1 MNTILYTTICVS
13 VKVYTRGFFK
23 INHVFYYVYF
33 FYVIPIHF
41 LLQKIQQSY
50 SFFFIA
56 SIIDKASFSQPFLF
70 KRRLHIFW
78 KKKVVYFFLI
88 YSSLNKYEGLYKS
101 IMKSLL
107 WNAVV
112 FYLFWKKT
120 GLLYHSFVNQK
131 AIFCVRMRLMYPP
144 KRVSDQRVHIKEI
157 IQNEN

>member
-1 MNTILYTTICVS
+1 M
-13 VKVYTRGFFK
+13 F
-23 INHVFYYVYF
+23 FYYVYF

-50 SFFFIA
+50 SFFFHCVDHWQSQFFTTVPLQKTIA
-56 SIIDKASFSQPFLF
+56 HFL
-70 KRRLHIFW
+70 

-107 WNAVV
+107 WNAVI
-112 FYLFWKKT
+112 FFLFWKKT